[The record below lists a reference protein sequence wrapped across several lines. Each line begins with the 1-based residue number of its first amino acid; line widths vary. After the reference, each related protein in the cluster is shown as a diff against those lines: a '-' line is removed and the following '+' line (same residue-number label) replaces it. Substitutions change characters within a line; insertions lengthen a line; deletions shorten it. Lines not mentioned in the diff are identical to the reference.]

1 MVLQRRTVLREA
13 QMASDWSEFYTAQ
26 AGRSVRPT
34 FVAGLDARDGL
45 PPGRAIDL
53 GCGDG
58 VETRELLE
66 RGWRVL
72 AIDADDGVEDR
83 VHAAIGE
90 IADLPPV
97 EIWNRSFE
105 TLTGLPEAD
114 FVYAGFAL
122 PFCDVSHFPYLWADI
137 REALQPDAV
146 FAGEFFGPDDDWFG
160 RPGMNFHDGAGVE
173 RMLSG
178 LDVVQIVEDNRDGLS
193 FEGPK
198 HWHVFHVVARNGD

>member
-1 MVLQRRTVLREA
+1 
-13 QMASDWSEFYTAQ
+13 MASDWSEFYTAQ
-26 AGRSVRPT
+26 AGRGVRAT
-34 FVAGLDARDGL
+34 FEAGLEARGDR

-83 VHAAIGE
+83 VRSTIGDVAE
-90 IADLPPV
+90 GAPV
-97 EIWNRSFE
+97 EIWKRPFE

-114 FVYAGFAL
+114 FIYAGFAL
-122 PFCDVSHFPYLWADI
+122 PFCDASHFPYLWADI
-137 REALQPDAV
+137 REALQPGAV

-160 RPGMNFHDGAGVE
+160 RPGMNFHDSVGVL
-173 RMLSG
+173 RMLAD
-178 LDVVQIVEDNRDGLS
+178 LEIVQVVEDNRDGLS

-198 HWHVFHVVARNGD
+198 HWHVFHVVARDRG

>member
-1 MVLQRRTVLREA
+1 
-13 QMASDWSEFYTAQ
+13 MANDWSEFYTAQ
-26 AGRSVRPT
+26 AGRGVRAT
-34 FVAGLDARDGL
+34 FVAGLDARGEL

-72 AIDADDGVEDR
+72 AIDSDETVEERVRATIGDTADS
-83 VHAAIGE
+83 A
-90 IADLPPV
+90 PV
-97 EIWNRSFE
+97 EIWKRPFE
-105 TLTGLPEAD
+105 ALTGLPEAD

-122 PFCDVSHFPYLWADI
+122 PFCDASHFPYLWADI
-137 REALQPDAV
+137 REALQVDGV

-160 RPGMNFHDGAGVE
+160 RPGMNFHDSAGVQ
-173 RMLSG
+173 RMLAD
-178 LDVVQIVEDNRDGLS
+178 LEIIQVVEDNRDGLS

-198 HWHVFHVVARNGD
+198 HWHVFHVVARNPG